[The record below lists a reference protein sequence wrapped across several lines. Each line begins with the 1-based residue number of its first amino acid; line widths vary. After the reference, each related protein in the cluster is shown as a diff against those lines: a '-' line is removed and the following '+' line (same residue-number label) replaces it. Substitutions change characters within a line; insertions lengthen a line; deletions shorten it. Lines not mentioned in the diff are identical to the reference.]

1 MTLKYEM
8 FYVSFI
14 GRKVEEGQV
23 SLRFLRTLFA
33 GFLDARIGVNTYTSF
48 FFTKI
53 TTEASVR
60 TEP

>member
-33 GFLDARIGVNTYTSF
+33 GFLDARIGVF
-48 FFTKI
+48 FETPKL
-53 TTEASVR
+53 V
-60 TEP
+60 